1 MWHKSCFTCGALS
14 DLGCKRVLITPISP
28 DYFHHFGCPFCHGC
42 TNKIFMHGEL
52 HIFPSGPEECS
63 PAETP
68 YDQRSPSKEHSSIPY
83 EENSKAKKAYRNRVR
98 AGVSQPHSPIE
109 YPDGEYKK
117 FDVENMTINHTFLF
131 SEIYKDRTEGTD
143 GGEVSSMEAKNTEM
157 DGYSEVKNS
166 STQDYTALNYV
177 LSRLQMLEDIRI
189 KEAKEARD
197 EYFHRFENTEDRI
210 EGEGGVRGDGDGE
223 TEAAGAVLGEDT
235 LVPLECSSAYSDSC
249 PLAPASSFAFPL
261 TSTSTSTSV
270 SLPVIALTDS
280 FNVEVEVEGGDDS
293 TISTSSNVTVSS
305 SAGVCSGG
313 GGGGGGVGMIEELDE
328 GRIDHEGNG
337 EEEEGEGYY
346 GEEGEEE
353 GEGGR
358 ETVMR
363 ELNQSMS
370 SNGSSTKSTPSKL
383 PRKIRPSLNVSST
396 KTEAGVLNQKKGG
409 ERGVGEDGGDEEDG
423 GDGDEDE
430 TIESD
435 WSDRESSNPT
445 NTSMTQ
451 ENINDEGNDDK
462 HVKGIGKS
470 KNVDKDKEKEKD
482 KEAKNSGKNSEK
494 EYESI
499 SDKIRRKKSI
509 VKKKEIQSV
518 YHEIFEKKYDDN
530 EVVSETISE
539 KIQRNKSIVKKK
551 EIQSV
556 YHEIFEKK
564 FDEIS
569 SDKLLKKK
577 QKTDSFILPVLWK
590 F

>member
-1 MWHKSCFTCGALS
+1 
-14 DLGCKRVLITPISP
+14 
-28 DYFHHFGCPFCHGC
+28 
-42 TNKIFMHGEL
+42 MHGEL

-109 YPDGEYKK
+109 YPNGEYKK

-210 EGEGGVRGDGDGE
+210 EGDGVVRGDGDGE
-223 TEAAGAVLGEDT
+223 IEMAGAVLGEDT
-235 LVPLECSSAYSDSC
+235 LVPLECSSAYSESR

-261 TSTSTSTSV
+261 TSTSTSTSI

-280 FNVEVEVEGGDDS
+280 FNVEVEVEGGEDS
-293 TISTSSNVTVSS
+293 RTSTASNVTVSS

-313 GGGGGGVGMIEELDE
+313 GSGGVGMIEELDE
-328 GRIDHEGNG
+328 GRINHGGEGDDDD
-337 EEEEGEGYY
+337 EEGEDNYE
-346 GEEGEEE
+346 EEGEEE
-353 GEGGR
+353 GEGEGGR
-358 ETVMR
+358 ENVMR

-370 SNGSSTKSTPSKL
+370 SNGNSSKSNGSSTKSTPSKL
-383 PRKIRPSLNVSST
+383 PRKSRPSLNVSST
-396 KTEAGVLNQKKGG
+396 KTEAGVLNKKTGG
-409 ERGVGEDGGDEEDG
+409 EGGVGEEGGDEGSEEEG

-462 HVKGIGKS
+462 HLKGIGKN
-470 KNVDKDKEKEKD
+470 KNVDKDKEKD
-482 KEAKNSGKNSEK
+482 REAKNSGKNSEK

-539 KIQRNKSIVKKK
+539 KIKRNKSIVKKK

-564 FDEIS
+564 FDDIS

>member
-1 MWHKSCFTCGALS
+1 
-14 DLGCKRVLITPISP
+14 
-28 DYFHHFGCPFCHGC
+28 
-42 TNKIFMHGEL
+42 MHGEL

-68 YDQRSPSKEHSSIPY
+68 YDQRSPSKENSSIPY

-98 AGVSQPHSPIE
+98 AGVSQPHSPTE
-109 YPDGEYKK
+109 YPDGEHKK
-117 FDVENMTINHTFLF
+117 FDVENITINHTFLF
-131 SEIYKDRTEGTD
+131 SEIYKDRTDRTD

-210 EGEGGVRGDGDGE
+210 ESEGGVNGYGDGE
-223 TEAAGAVLGEDT
+223 IEMAGAVLGEDA
-235 LVPLECSSAYSDSC
+235 LVSLECRSAYSDSL

-261 TSTSTSTSV
+261 TSTSTSTCIT
-270 SLPVIALTDS
+270 LPVISLTDS
-280 FNVEVEVEGGDDS
+280 FNEVEVEGGDDN
-293 TISTSSNVTVSS
+293 TISTTSNVTVSS
-305 SAGVCSGG
+305 SAGVFSGG
-313 GGGGGGVGMIEELDE
+313 GGKDMMMAMSGGVGMIEELDE
-328 GRIDHEGNG
+328 GRIDQEEGD
-337 EEEEGEGYY
+337 EEEGEGEGYH
-346 GEEGEEE
+346 GEEE

-358 ETVMR
+358 ENVMR

-370 SNGSSTKSTPSKL
+370 SNGSSSKSNGSSTKSSPSKL

-396 KTEAGVLNQKKGG
+396 KTEAGVLNKKKGKQG
-409 ERGVGEDGGDEEDG
+409 GVGEDGGDEGNEEDG

-435 WSDRESSNPT
+435 WSDRETSNPT

-451 ENINDEGNDDK
+451 ENVIDGGNDDK
-462 HVKGIGKS
+462 HVKGIGKN

-482 KEAKNSGKNSEK
+482 KGAKNSGKNSEK

-539 KIQRNKSIVKKK
+539 KIHRNKSIVKKK

-564 FDEIS
+564 FDGNS